1 MCIDSHERKIYVCG
15 GKVINRGPD
24 IPVHSGFYA
33 YDITSKE
40 WDILR
45 LDDADTHDGS
55 VTNRVGHSMA
65 VDEANKTIYIFGGQR
80 GYEYFYDI
88 LRTCK

>member
-1 MCIDSHERKIYVCG
+1 MCLDSREGKIYVCG

-33 YDITSKE
+33 YDIASKE

-45 LDDADTHDGS
+45 CIEALLHFFFPYFTDGS
-55 VTNRVGHSMA
+55 IIGSMMQ
-65 VDEANKTIYIFGGQR
+65 I
-80 GYEYFYDI
+80 
-88 LRTCK
+88 RTTAQ

>member
-33 YDITSKE
+33 YDIASKE

-45 LDDADTHDGS
+45 YIETPFFPYFTDGS
-55 VTNRVGHSMA
+55 IIGSMMQ
-65 VDEANKTIYIFGGQR
+65 I
-80 GYEYFYDI
+80 
-88 LRTCK
+88 RTTAQ